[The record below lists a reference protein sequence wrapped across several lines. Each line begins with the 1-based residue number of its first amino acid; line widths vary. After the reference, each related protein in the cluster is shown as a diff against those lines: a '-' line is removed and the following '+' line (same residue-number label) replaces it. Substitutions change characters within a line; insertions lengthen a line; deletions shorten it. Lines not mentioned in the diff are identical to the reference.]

1 MTIEEIG
8 IPESLEGNYIEY
20 LEDLFDCLKHDAD
33 VLGIM
38 ITGSLATGN
47 KKPRDIDIMVL
58 QERWPRFCRSTQIN
72 NIPIEIEYET
82 KDNLN
87 NYLNNYFWFTDDW
100 EINMGKFVYGKI
112 IYDPLFLISSF
123 KNTIKSFPLEYKVYF
138 FINRLGGCK
147 ELLEKLGSKTN
158 RGIVER
164 QFIKS
169 EFLFNL
175 AFVICSR
182 EGIFPKSRYSFT
194 NLPIQDLNKIKKSFL
209 TDEIQQLEEIM
220 DYNIFA
226 ARSFLN
232 EYIEKYGEFPLR
244 DTNDING
251 ARYLISKLNLN
262 PIDEDF
268 STRDFI
274 VKDQKLQKAQI
285 AKKRWHFW

>member
-1 MTIEEIG
+1 VTKEEIG
-8 IPESLEGNYIEY
+8 IPESLEGDYVGY
-20 LEDLFDCLKHDAD
+20 LEDLFDSLKHDAD

-38 ITGSLATGN
+38 ITGSLSTGN
-47 KKPRDIDIMVL
+47 KNPRDIDIMVL

-82 KDNLN
+82 KHNLN
-87 NYLNNYFWFTDDW
+87 NYLNNYFWYTDDW
-100 EINMGKFVYGKI
+100 EIQMGKLVYGRI
-112 IYDPLFLISSF
+112 VHDPLSLISSF
-123 KNTIKSFPLEYKVYF
+123 KNTIKNYPLEYKVYF
-138 FINRLGGCK
+138 FINRLGKCK
-147 ELLEKLGSKTN
+147 ELLEKLGLKTN

-169 EFLFNL
+169 EFLWNL
-175 AFVICSR
+175 AFVICTR

-194 NLPIQDLNKIKKSFL
+194 NLPIQDLNSIEKAFL
-209 TDEIQQLEEIM
+209 TDEVQQFEEM
-220 DYNIFA
+220 LDNNIFA

-232 EYIEKYGEFPLR
+232 EYLEEYGKFPLR

-262 PIDEDF
+262 TIAEDF

-274 VKDQKLQKAQI
+274 VKGQS
-285 AKKRWHFW
+285 AKQWWHFW